1 MPARC
6 AAAILM
12 LTPALLIGDVV
23 TYEANVLPEEVGWER
38 TPFCEPER
46 WLDNGWIVQRVEV
59 ACGGGH
65 FLKNYASHV
74 RGVVGLDLSDVQVK
88 MAKWKLRSRIAAGTA
103 EIVQGDASQLPWED
117 NSFSVG
123 TTMGSFIGFP
133 EPLKSLKEI
142 YRVLRP
148 GGRAVVSIEFNAE
161 DGKDH
166 SKEIE
171 KYGMWV
177 WTEGEVRAMMK
188 EAGFSEIS
196 ITYDKGLGMPKM
208 MFAYGVKR

>member
-1 MPARC
+1 MNAQGKNLSQP
-6 AAAILM
+6 
-12 LTPALLIGDVV
+12 G
-23 TYEANVLPEEVGWER
+23 LPRG
-38 TPFCEPER
+38 FI
-46 WLDNGWIVQRVEV
+46 GWIVARIMPLAHGTIYKRVSKALNLQPKDSLVEV

-133 EPLKSLKEI
+133 EPLKSLKEM

-148 GGRAVVSIEFNAE
+148 GGRALVSIEFNAE
-161 DGKDH
+161 DGNDH

-171 KYGMWV
+171 KNGMWV

>member
-1 MPARC
+1 MNAHGKNLSQP
-6 AAAILM
+6 
-12 LTPALLIGDVV
+12 G
-23 TYEANVLPEEVGWER
+23 LPRG
-38 TPFCEPER
+38 FI
-46 WLDNGWIVQRVEV
+46 GWIVARIMPLAHSTIYKRVSKVLNLQREDYLVEV

-74 RGVVGLDLSDVQVK
+74 QGVAGLDLSDVQVK
-88 MAKWKLRSRIAAGTA
+88 MAKWKHRGRIAAGTA
-103 EIVQGDASQLPWED
+103 EIVQGDAAQLPWED
-117 NSFSVG
+117 NSFSAG

-161 DGKDH
+161 DGKDR

-171 KYGMWV
+171 KYGMWI
-177 WTEGEVRAMMK
+177 WTEGDVRGMMK

>member
-1 MPARC
+1 MNAQGKNLSQP
-6 AAAILM
+6 
-12 LTPALLIGDVV
+12 G
-23 TYEANVLPEEVGWER
+23 LPRGFV
-38 TPFCEPER
+38 
-46 WLDNGWIVQRVEV
+46 GWIVARIMPLAHSPIYKRVSKALNLQPKDSLVEV

-148 GGRAVVSIEFNAE
+148 GGRALVSIEFNAE
-161 DGKDH
+161 DGNDH

-171 KYGMWV
+171 KNGMWV